1 MLPVTTAL
9 DSRDRFS
16 VRTELDAEALW
27 RRLLSHPMVRA
38 AVEPAP
44 DPPPPEGAPFLLARQ
59 SDRELRL
66 RHWAGPADAAS
77 PVIVLRI
84 DPDGHGGTLVHGA
97 FERRSTQ
104 RPLLDLPRLRP
115 GGAPWVVA
123 GVLLSVLG
131 IALLTPVLA
140 GAAMDTIVSV
150 LVLSVLFTIPTALVF
165 VPGLLIWN
173 AESRRGF
180 IAPMWELMGEVFTP
194 IALPEAHTDAPFRG
208 HARLPAPS
216 E

>member
-1 MLPVTTAL
+1 VTSAL
-9 DSRDRFS
+9 ERRDRFC
-16 VRTELDAEALW
+16 VRTELDADGLW
-27 RRLLSHPMVRA
+27 RRLLSHPKVRA
-38 AVEPAP
+38 AVDPAP
-44 DPPPPEGAPFLLARQ
+44 EPPPPDGPPFLLARQ

-84 DPDGHGGTLVHGA
+84 DPDGRGGTLVHGA
-97 FERRSTQ
+97 FEKRSTQ

-115 GGAPWVVA
+115 GGAPWVIA
-123 GVLLSVLG
+123 GVLLSIAG

-140 GAAMDTIVSV
+140 GAAIETVVSV
-150 LVLSVLFTIPTALVF
+150 LVLSVVFTIPTALVF

-180 IAPMWELMGEVFTP
+180 IGPMWELIGEIFAP
-194 IALPEAHTDAPFRG
+194 ISLPEATAHAPFRG
-208 HARLPAPS
+208 HARLQAG

>member
-1 MLPVTTAL
+1 
-9 DSRDRFS
+9 
-16 VRTELDAEALW
+16 
-27 RRLLSHPMVRA
+27 
-38 AVEPAP
+38 
-44 DPPPPEGAPFLLARQ
+44 
-59 SDRELRL
+59 
-66 RHWAGPADAAS
+66 
-77 PVIVLRI
+77 
-84 DPDGHGGTLVHGA
+84 
-97 FERRSTQ
+97 
-104 RPLLDLPRLRP
+104 LDLPRLRP